1 MTNITV
7 YYWEPPPLRW
17 MKFNVAGVVL
27 EDKTGCG
34 EILRDD
40 KRVACALFS
49 GRIEAR
55 GTEMAEIMEIKK
67 VMDTFIRSS
76 RKAHVPLII
85 ELCSFVASEWLTNRS
100 YRSWSLWK
108 IFGDIDCGTNRYIEI
123 FIFLKPHGEFAKS
136 ILVLVVQRFLY
147 LAVSCIIVVLERV
160 VNSIRCD
167 AGVVRGIHGSGQV
180 QPKS

>member
-1 MTNITV
+1 
-7 YYWEPPPLRW
+7 

-34 EILRDD
+34 GILRDD

-55 GTEMAEIMEIKK
+55 GTKMAEIMAIKK
-67 VMDTFIRSS
+67 VMDMYIRSS

-100 YRSWSLWK
+100 YRSWSLRK
-108 IFGDIDCGTNRYIEI
+108 IFGDIDCGTKYIEI
-123 FIFLKPHGEFAKS
+123 FIFLKPHGEFAKR

-147 LAVSCIIVVLERV
+147 LAISCIIVVLERV
-160 VNSIRCD
+160 
-167 AGVVRGIHGSGQV
+167 
-180 QPKS
+180 